1 MVPVGMNVN
10 FGNMY
15 KLDQKVIQNGKMDI
29 PFFSNYLLART

>member
-15 KLDQKVIQNGKMDI
+15 KLDRWVVQKWT
-29 PFFSNYLLART
+29 FSRDAYSTFNFAW